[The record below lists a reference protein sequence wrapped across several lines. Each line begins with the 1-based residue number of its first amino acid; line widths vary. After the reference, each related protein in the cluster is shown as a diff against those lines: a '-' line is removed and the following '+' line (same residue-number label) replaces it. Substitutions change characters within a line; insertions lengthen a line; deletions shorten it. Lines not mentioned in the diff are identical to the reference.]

1 MAGMKRTLA
10 VDLAGLGL
18 PTPVVIASGC
28 GGTGREVGGLVDPRK
43 VGGIVSRTIT
53 VDPRKGSPAPRVAET
68 PSGIVWET
76 GLQNPGLDAFCEQ
89 ELPRLVR
96 GGSVVF
102 VSIGGRSV
110 EEFVRLTSV
119 LQDRP
124 EVAAIEVHLSEPD
137 DELGREVIGT
147 HADRV
152 TEIVGACARMSRLPV
167 FAKLPH
173 APALVVELAV
183 AAVRAGAHG
192 LTLMDSPPALAVDPA
207 RLRAMLGP
215 VSGRLAGPALR
226 PLTLRSVYDVARTL
240 PDVPIMA
247 SGGVRTGEDA
257 MELLLAGAW
266 AVQVGTAMLVD
277 PAAPIAVARGIARYL
292 KDKDLGSP
300 ADVRGRLGVTGA
312 APSPAEASS

>member
-1 MAGMKRTLA
+1 MAGVKRTLA
-10 VDLAGLGL
+10 VDLAGLEL

-102 VSIGGRSV
+102 VSIGGRSI

-119 LQDRP
+119 LQDRA

-173 APALVVELAV
+173 APALAVELAV

-247 SGGVRTGEDA
+247 SGGVRTGDDA

-292 KDKDLGSP
+292 KDKNLASP
-300 ADVRGRLGVTGA
+300 ADVRGRLRVAGA